1 MVGCASA
8 FSPAALPSLAR
19 GSVARGPQMQAK
31 SASVPFLNKPA
42 KLDGS
47 LVGDVG
53 FDPLGISTLGDMKF
67 LREAEIK
74 HGRVAMLATTG
85 AIVQDL
91 YKFPGV
97 SKVIGDAKMIG
108 AHDKFISE
116 AHAGNQQ
123 AFAMHQIIFWVGF
136 LELVTMPALFE
147 TLNGGSRAPG
157 DFMFDPLGMGKKDI
171 KSMSLKEIKNGR
183 LAMIGI
189 SGIVH
194 HYFITGKGPIELL
207 GK

>member
-1 MVGCASA
+1 
-8 FSPAALPSLAR
+8 
-19 GSVARGPQMQAK
+19 MQAK

-91 YKFPGV
+91 
-97 SKVIGDAKMIG
+97 
-108 AHDKFISE
+108 
-116 AHAGNQQ
+116 
-123 AFAMHQIIFWVGF
+123 
-136 LELVTMPALFE
+136 
-147 TLNGGSRAPG
+147 
-157 DFMFDPLGMGKKDI
+157 
-171 KSMSLKEIKNGR
+171 
-183 LAMIGI
+183 
-189 SGIVH
+189 
-194 HYFITGKGPIELL
+194 
-207 GK
+207 